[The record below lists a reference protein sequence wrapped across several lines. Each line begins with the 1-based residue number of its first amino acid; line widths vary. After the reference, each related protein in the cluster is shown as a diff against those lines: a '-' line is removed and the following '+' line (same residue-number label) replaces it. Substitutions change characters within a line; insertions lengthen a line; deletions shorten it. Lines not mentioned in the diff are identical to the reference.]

1 MSLHLQLVLARSSGF
16 DFIEV
21 IDEGRGNKN
30 DKKHHLP
37 VIQSDLLIPYFW
49 FVVST
54 DPKNISQI
62 GSFPQVV
69 FFGFGA

>member
-37 VIQSDLLIPYFW
+37 GDSIWPF
-49 FVVST
+49 
-54 DPKNISQI
+54 DPLFLV
-62 GSFPQVV
+62 G
-69 FFGFGA
+69 GFNRPKKY